1 MGSTNLQDYAHNP
14 QGSRRDEHQVIMLA
28 PEHNDL
34 RGSYF
39 GQDLKAQI
47 AEEISSWAINFIRFF
62 FIRTSVFCSHSE
74 HRSKIE
80 EDCVGAKSKE
90 EYFVGAKS
98 ELDLLR
104 SKKISSLKG
113 WLGCSTSRRCKFIF

>member
-47 AEEISSWAINFIRFF
+47 AEKISSWAI
-62 FIRTSVFCSHSE
+62 E
-74 HRSKIE
+74 
-80 EDCVGAKSKE
+80 
-90 EYFVGAKS
+90 
-98 ELDLLR
+98 
-104 SKKISSLKG
+104 
-113 WLGCSTSRRCKFIF
+113 